1 MDKLRAKLL
10 SSNLTFV
17 KYGPRKIQLMSQT
30 KLDKNWV
37 LKAMAQNFSKCS
49 LSQFQF
55 SIWLND
61 TRFKLRITKETNLPE
76 LRKTCLHI
84 RHCPTRAALAL
95 SMPAQWLALVSRE
108 LRYSNRIFLTL
119 PSYWNSTTH
128 QTICNCLLL
137 WAIRKEMFFVWSGL
151 KRQDS
156 QQWRIIFIDSFIQIS
171 TLCTLIVN
179 LVFEQT
185 FVPSSVAAKLPRQ
198 VVPPLPWWQFYSWRP
213 GRVGGKGLT
222 TVLVNPSLSSLL
234 WLFRAQI
241 SA

>member
-1 MDKLRAKLL
+1 MLFVSISIFNLIEWHSVQTPNNERDKSAWAEKNLSTHSTLPNPCRA
-10 SSNLTFV
+10 
-17 KYGPRKIQLMSQT
+17 
-30 KLDKNWV
+30 
-37 LKAMAQNFSKCS
+37 
-49 LSQFQF
+49 
-55 SIWLND
+55 
-61 TRFKLRITKETNLPE
+61 
-76 LRKTCLHI
+76 
-84 RHCPTRAALAL
+84 RARL

-234 WLFRAQI
+234 WLFQAQI